1 MLHAFH
7 IRTEIGNPIG
17 EEVHTQIVAISSNVH
32 QVRTDE
38 LDVDDLG

>member
-7 IRTEIGNPIG
+7 IRTENVNPI
-17 EEVHTQIVAISSNVH
+17 EEQEHTPIVASSSNVH
-32 QVRTDE
+32 QVQTDE